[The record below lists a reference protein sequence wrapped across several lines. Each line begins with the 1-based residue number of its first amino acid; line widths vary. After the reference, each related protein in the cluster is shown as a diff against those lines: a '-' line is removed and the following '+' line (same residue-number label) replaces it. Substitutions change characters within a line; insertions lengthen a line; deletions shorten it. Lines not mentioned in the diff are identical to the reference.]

1 MKTIQDTVLLLVDDE
16 PHILSSLRRLFMRLG
31 YQILTAENGQV
42 AFDMLKTTRV
52 DLVISDYL
60 MPVMNGGEL
69 LKRVH
74 AEYPLIP
81 LIMITGT
88 TKILDDTAVLE
99 LADIF
104 KIVSKPWDNLE
115 LIETVQNAL
124 NKSHPPIIS

>member
-1 MKTIQDTVLLLVDDE
+1 
-16 PHILSSLRRLFMRLG
+16 
-31 YQILTAENGQV
+31 
-42 AFDMLKTTRV
+42 MLKTTSV
-52 DLVISDYL
+52 DMVISDYL

-124 NKSHPPIIS
+124 KKSHP